1 MGRLASMG
9 SWKWITGIFIIT
21 MILTGCGDTKNAART
36 ASSAL
41 ISGEKQKDIP
51 DIDASESVIETE
63 TETETEIEIETI
75 SDSEAEKLY
84 DYEIKT
90 SADGSQYAVINGFCA
105 DYAEYLSMKWN
116 IVFPEQLGGAVVT
129 EFAPYAFQNVP
140 LGNYGQHL
148 RLSPNIVSIGEHCFE
163 NCGLKDVI
171 FEKSTLPEK
180 DSSDLLTVHA
190 CAFADNPE
198 LWGVYFSNRTFVLE
212 SNVFECC
219 ADTGYLCY
227 MTDQDTDAKM
237 ADYLKTYSAEN
248 QWNTVEIPAYFSSV
262 PIVDYPETPLILKP
276 RIGSFFYG
284 ENADDDRF
292 CSFEYD
298 DLAPDYGFPEWHIP
312 CGEFCAMAIGTYEIE
327 ASSCLSPESGNYA
340 VENVKS
346 GADRSLTWAE
356 GVDGYGIGESIR
368 ITSGFGYLYDHARY
382 PEGEVAFLD
391 GDIEPDIYDGYMRY
405 TEICI
410 VNGYA
415 KNETVWKENGRVKR
429 LLMYVEDR
437 PYAYLELE
445 DTMNPQYFTLPA
457 DAIKAADGVEIHFQF
472 VIEEVYEGT
481 KYEDT
486 CLTGLVMDFM
496 GRRGH

>member
-1 MGRLASMG
+1 MGKNCEGADDMK
-9 SWKWITGIFIIT
+9 SWKWMMGIFIIT
-21 MILTGCGDTKNAART
+21 IIMTECGDTETEKI
-36 ASSAL
+36 
-41 ISGEKQKDIP
+41 ISTSISEKKQNDIP
-51 DIDASESVIETE
+51 NIDASDSETE
-63 TETETEIEIETI
+63 TKLEAE
-75 SDSEAEKLY
+75 SDPEAEKLY

-90 SADGSQYAVINGFCA
+90 STDGSQYAVINGFCE
-105 DYAEYLSMKWN
+105 DYAEHFSMKWN
-116 IVFPEQLGGAVVT
+116 IVFPEQLGGFVVT

-148 RLSPNIVSIGEHCFE
+148 WISPNIVSIGEHCFE
-163 NCGLKDVI
+163 NCGLTDII
-171 FEKSTLPEK
+171 FGKNELSEK
-180 DSSDLLTVHA
+180 DSSASLTVHE
-190 CAFADNPE
+190 CAFAGNPE
-198 LWGVYFSNRTFVLE
+198 LWGIYFSDRTVALE
-212 SNVFECC
+212 DNIFENC

-227 MTDQDTDAKM
+227 MTCQDTTAKM
-237 ADYLKTYSAEN
+237 ADYFKTYATES
-248 QWNTVEIPAYFSSV
+248 QWNAVEIPAYFSSV
-262 PIVDYPETPLILKP
+262 PIVEYPETPLILKP
-276 RIGSFFYG
+276 KVGSFFYG

-312 CGEFCAMAIGTYEIE
+312 CGEFCAMSTGTYEIE
-327 ASSCLSPESGNYA
+327 ASSCLSPGSGNYT
-340 VENVKS
+340 VENLKS
-346 GADRSLTWAE
+346 GIDRNLPWAE

-368 ITSGFGYLYDHARY
+368 ITSSYGYLYDHERY
-382 PEGEVAFLD
+382 AEGEVVFLD

-405 TEICI
+405 TEICV

-415 KNETVWKENGRVKR
+415 KNEKVWEENGRIKR
-429 LLMYVEDR
+429 LLMYVEDC

-445 DTMNPQYFTLPA
+445 DTMNPQYFTLPT
-457 DAIKAADGVEIHFQF
+457 DAIKAADGVETHFRF

>member
-1 MGRLASMG
+1 MRI
-9 SWKWITGIFIIT
+9 WKWTTGIFIMA
-21 MILTGCGDTKNAART
+21 MIMTGCGDTENT
-36 ASSAL
+36 QIPSSTTS
-41 ISGEKQKDIP
+41 ISLETQNGIP
-51 DIDASESVIETE
+51 NTDASESETE
-63 TETETEIEIETI
+63 TETETEAETGTAAEP
-75 SDSEAEKLY
+75 EAEKLY

-90 SADGSQYAVINGFCA
+90 RADGSQYAVINGFCE
-105 DYAEYLSMKWN
+105 DYAERFSMKWN

-148 RLSPNIVSIGEHCFE
+148 WLSPNIVSIGEHCFE
-163 NCGLKDVI
+163 NCELADVI
-171 FEKSTLPEK
+171 FEKSALPEK
-180 DSSDLLTVHA
+180 NSSDLLTVHT

-198 LWGVYFSNRTFVLE
+198 LWGVYFSNRTFILE
-212 SNVFECC
+212 SDAFADCS
-219 ADTGYLCY
+219 DTGYLCY
-227 MTDQDTDAKM
+227 MAYQDTDAKM
-237 ADYLKTYSAEN
+237 ADDLKAYAEDSQWSA
-248 QWNTVEIPAYFSSV
+248 VEIPAYFSSK
-262 PIVDYPETPLILKP
+262 PIVEYPGTPLILKP
-276 RIGSFFYG
+276 RIGCFFYG
-284 ENADDDRF
+284 ENADDDHF

-312 CGEFCAMAIGTYEIE
+312 CGEFCAMAIGTYEVE

-340 VENVKS
+340 AEHLTS
-346 GADRSLTWAE
+346 GAGRSLTWAE

-368 ITSGFGYLYDHARY
+368 ITSSCGYLYDHALY
-382 PEGEVAFLD
+382 PEGKVVFLD

-415 KNETVWKENGRVKR
+415 KNDTVWEENGRVKR
-429 LLMYVEDR
+429 LLMYVEDH